1 MESWTGLRNYWPW
14 QILPPVV
21 NIGRKLRKEEPV
33 REFTGRDTTHVQ
45 GGELVRSGS
54 SQQERLTPENTGDHF
69 LSPSLHPGQ
78 IITVDIMSKDKNNKK
93 EINLSQNAMDEL

>member
-54 SQQERLTPENTGDHF
+54 SQSKKGLTPENPGDHF

-78 IITVDIMSKDKNNKK
+78 IISVDIMSKDKK
-93 EINLSQNAMDEL
+93 EINLSQKALDEL